1 MSVNPIAGETPVDVE
16 SISAVTLATSDMARA
31 VRFYQAL
38 GFSLKKG
45 GADEAFTTFAL
56 GNVSLNLIVETHDPI
71 HWWGRVIFHVS
82 DVDGMYGKVL
92 DAGLRPLFAP
102 RDAPWGERYFH
113 LLDPDG
119 HELSF
124 ARPIGA

>member
-1 MSVNPIAGETPVDVE
+1 MSVKPSAGEASVDVE
-16 SISAVTLATSDMARA
+16 SLSAVTLATSDMAQA

-56 GNVSLNLIVETHDPI
+56 GSVSLNLIVEKHDPVR
-71 HWWGRVIFHVS
+71 WWGRVIFHVS
-82 DVDGMYGKVL
+82 DVDGMYRKVL

-102 RDAPWGERYFH
+102 RDAPWDERYFH